1 VDIKK
6 VVIIG
11 SGTMGSGIAAQVV
24 NAGIPVSLLDLPS
37 KQGSRNQIAED
48 AKKRILKSRPP
59 LLIEKNR
66 IELISAGNTEDDFI
80 LIGKA
85 DWVVEAV
92 VEQINIKK
100 DIYKKIENI
109 RKQDSI
115 ISSNTSTIPLKVLS
129 ADMSDEMKKDFCIT
143 HFFNPVR
150 YMGLLEIV
158 TEPINDK
165 EKINLLKSFCDEK
178 LGKGVILCK
187 DTPGFLGN
195 RVGVYAIQV
204 AMTEAF
210 KMGLTTEEADAVFG
224 RPMGIPKTGVFG
236 LYDLIGIDLMA
247 DVLKSF
253 IKELPKDD
261 PFHDVAQE
269 IPLITKLISN
279 GYTGRKGKGG
289 FYRINKEGEQKVLE
303 AINLKS
309 GEYSHSKKI
318 DLGIDDK
325 VNIKSLISRND
336 KYGEYAW
343 SVLSKIILYASSLIP
358 DVTSEHNNID
368 EAMLLGFNWTKGPFE
383 ILNEIG
389 VNFFV
394 ESNQNTKISKFIN
407 DIYLQDKKNWYG
419 SKQLYSPVRSTIRNR
434 EQFISHENWARSFG
448 QKFTK
453 DDQEF
458 LDNRSA
464 IVSRVFTRRSG
475 AIPLTTG
482 ERIISQDIV
491 NKDRWKEEVFL
502 VVEFNTKA
510 NTLDNDSMK
519 VLNEAANIGNV
530 IIINNSMQF
539 SAGVN
544 LNYVMEFAKEK
555 KWKQIEKF
563 IFNFQKT
570 CKKLKYSE
578 FPVISAPSGL
588 AIGGGFE
595 VVCQSDYVVSHV
607 NVVLGLV
614 ETLVGL
620 IPAGGGCKEML
631 WRWAQTEEAKKDP
644 NFAPLKVFDLIGYAK
659 TASSP
664 NEAKPYKFLLD
675 KDRVVINRDRLLH
688 ESEKLLIEEISKDY
702 KPPKEPTFKLPGASV
717 REKMYEILE
726 NLYKDKKILDH
737 GVEVGK
743 QLAFVLSGGNITIDK
758 ELTEDDLYAL
768 ELEAFMNL
776 IQMPKTQERIKHTLE
791 TGKPLVN

>member
-11 SGTMGSGIAAQVV
+11 SGTMGSGIAAQVA

-37 KQGSRNQIAED
+37 DEGSRNQIAEN
-48 AKKRILKSRPP
+48 AKERILKSRPP
-59 LLIEKNR
+59 LLVEKSKLD
-66 IELISAGNTEDDFI
+66 LISIGNIEDDFN
-80 LIGKA
+80 LVGEA

-92 VEQINIKK
+92 VERINIKK
-100 DIYKKIENI
+100 GIYKKIENI

-129 ADMSDEMKKDFCIT
+129 ADMSDEMKKNFCIT

-210 KMGLTTEEADAVFG
+210 KMGLTIEEADAVFG

-236 LYDLIGIDLMA
+236 LYDLIGLDLMA

-253 IKELPKDD
+253 IEELPKDD
-261 PFHDVAQE
+261 LFHKVAQE
-269 IPLITKLISN
+269 NSLITKLISE
-279 GYTGRKGKGG
+279 GCTGRKGKGG
-289 FYRINKEGEQKVLE
+289 FYRMNKESGKKILE
-303 AINLKS
+303 AINLKT
-309 GEYSHSKKI
+309 EKYSTSKKI
-318 DLGIDDK
+318 DLNIGDK
-325 VNIKSLISRND
+325 IHIKELISRKD
-336 KYGEYAW
+336 KYGKYSW
-343 SVLSKIILYASSLIP
+343 SVISKIIDYASSLVP
-358 DVTSEHNNID
+358 EVTNEHNNID
-368 EAMLLGFNWTKGPFE
+368 EAMRLGFNWIMGPFE
-383 ILNEIG
+383 ILKEIG
-389 VNFFV
+389 VRFFA
-394 ESNQNTKISKFIN
+394 EKDQNIKLSKFVKKL
-407 DIYLQDKKNWYG
+407 YLEDKEKPVWYG
-419 SKQLYSPVRSTIRNR
+419 EKQLYLDSNLVTFRRYAQILNYNKTNSNK
-434 EQFISHENWARSFG
+434 SANVLENIPSF
-448 QKFTK
+448 
-453 DDQEF
+453 
-458 LDNRSA
+458 N
-464 IVSRVFTRRSG
+464 I
-475 AIPLTTG
+475 
-482 ERIISQDIV
+482 
-491 NKDRWKEEVFL
+491 
-502 VVEFNTKA
+502 VEFTTKA
-510 NTLDNDSMK
+510 NTLDSYSMESLLGATDK
-519 VLNEAANIGNV
+519 AV
-530 IIINNSMQF
+530 IITNDAMQF

-544 LNYVMEFAKEK
+544 LNYVMNFANEG
-555 KWKQIEKF
+555 KWKEIEKF
-563 IFNFQKT
+563 IINFQQT
-570 CKKLKYSE
+570 CKKLKYSKH
-578 FPVISAPSGL
+578 PVISAPSGL

-595 VVCQSDYVVSHV
+595 VVVQSDYVVSHT

-631 WRWAQTEEAKKDP
+631 WRWMQSEEAKNDP

-664 NEAKPYKFLLD
+664 NEALPHKFLSE

-688 ESEKLLIEEISKDY
+688 ESEKLLEEIKENY
-702 KPPKEPTFKLPGASV
+702 QPPDEPVFKLPGANV
-717 REKMYEILE
+717 RDKIHETLE
-726 NLYKDKKILDH
+726 NLYKEKKILEH
-737 GVEVGK
+737 GMEVGK
-743 QLAFVLSGGNITIDK
+743 QLAFVLSGGNTSLDK
-758 ELTEDDLYAL
+758 ELNEDDMYAL
-768 ELEAFMNL
+768 EREAFMNL
-776 IQMPKTQERIKHTLE
+776 IQMQKTQERIKHTLE